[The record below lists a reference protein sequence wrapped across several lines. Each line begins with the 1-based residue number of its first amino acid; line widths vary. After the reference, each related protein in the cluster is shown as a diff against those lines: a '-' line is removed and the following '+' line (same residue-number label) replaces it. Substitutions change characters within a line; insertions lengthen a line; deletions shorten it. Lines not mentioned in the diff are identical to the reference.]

1 MASIVVAVDDQPL
14 LEAEPEE
21 VEYVEDGVTF
31 GRLRR
36 QLRVIVEHEAFDL
49 LIVLFTFFSGLCV
62 LLEACIGYGL
72 LGDHWLNSFEK
83 HLHSANLM
91 VLSALIFISFLEI
104 IALGIAVWYHPK
116 HVVQLGII
124 VALLYMELLQ
134 CWQDQICTWG
144 GLAVFLL
151 IPYRINSYGWYA
163 SIIADWREN
172 PQTYHEKAEMIVDHP
187 VTHVAVVGLVLAD
200 FALIVIEMMV
210 DSEMIGSGSHKDHKL
225 ALYSLSQIRLTIYS
239 VFAVEVLME
248 IYAFGIRPY
257 FSSCSN
263 VVDAL
268 TVYLCL
274 IFELVLPKDANDY
287 AQLIMFIRLWRIF
300 RIVYGLSNL
309 QQHMADAKAHAMV
322 TEEDTT
328 ISDTAQLAQD
338 KINDIREKA
347 SNATGGLTD
356 GVVDTLSSVTGIHT
370 YSEADLAEMNLQFK
384 TLSYLI
390 TFGIVGITVI
400 AFCVMFYGTKY
411 ADEMPGATP

>member
-1 MASIVVAVDDQPL
+1 MGLLNAVRGKKGGAPQGRMASVVVAVDDQPL

-36 QLRVIVEHEAFDL
+36 QLRVIVEHEGFDL
-49 LIVLFTFFSGLCV
+49 LIVLFTFFSWLCV

-104 IALGIAVWYHPK
+104 IGLGIAVWYHPK

-163 SIIADWREN
+163 SIIADWRET

-187 VTHVAVVGLVLAD
+187 V
-200 FALIVIEMMV
+200 
-210 DSEMIGSGSHKDHKL
+210 
-225 ALYSLSQIRLTIYS
+225 
-239 VFAVEVLME
+239 
-248 IYAFGIRPY
+248 
-257 FSSCSN
+257 
-263 VVDAL
+263 
-268 TVYLCL
+268 
-274 IFELVLPKDANDY
+274 
-287 AQLIMFIRLWRIF
+287 
-300 RIVYGLSNL
+300 
-309 QQHMADAKAHAMV
+309 
-322 TEEDTT
+322 
-328 ISDTAQLAQD
+328 
-338 KINDIREKA
+338 
-347 SNATGGLTD
+347 
-356 GVVDTLSSVTGIHT
+356 
-370 YSEADLAEMNLQFK
+370 
-384 TLSYLI
+384 
-390 TFGIVGITVI
+390 
-400 AFCVMFYGTKY
+400 
-411 ADEMPGATP
+411 